1 MDNNPNIRFNSIIQK
16 MNCCFG
22 INDIFDIYHDKNNN
36 NELCLIF
43 PSDNFVIKI
52 TRLLDNHLIK
62 SLEGH
67 TGKISFLKHFYN
79 EFEQKDYL
87 ISSGKKS
94 VVKVWDLSDNYNL
107 LYTLNINYS
116 TNSIIYNC
124 TVLFTENKGN
134 FLIISSNE
142 NQKEDY
148 TKIYDFN
155 TEEFIADLEATNYI
169 EIFCLLIW
177 KNNDKNYL
185 IESSIG
191 NILIHNLE
199 TKELIK
205 ILSTNKKSIQNSMC
219 LINDPDSKK
228 LDLLCVTTVHGLINF
243 WDLGNF
249 TLKFSIKYKSS
260 YFYDII
266 NWNDNYIIVGEKN
279 NSSIIIIDVLQR
291 RVITVIKNKNI
302 SFVITLKKLNHPLYG
317 QSLLINDLKNNIILF
332 SHV

>member
-1 MDNNPNIRFNSIIQK
+1 MLK
-16 MNCCFG
+16 CG
-22 INDIFDIYHDKNNN
+22 IY
-36 NELCLIF
+36 
-43 PSDNFVIKI
+43 
-52 TRLLDNHLIK
+52 
-62 SLEGH
+62 
-67 TGKISFLKHFYN
+67 
-79 EFEQKDYL
+79 
-87 ISSGKKS
+87 
-94 VVKVWDLSDNYNL
+94 
-107 LYTLNINYS
+107 
-116 TNSIIYNC
+116 
-124 TVLFTENKGN
+124 TENKGN

-243 WDLGNF
+243 WDLGSF
-249 TLKFSIKYKSS
+249 TLKFSVKYKSS

-291 RVITVIKNKNI
+291 RVITVIKNKNM
-302 SFVITLKKLNHPLYG
+302 SFVITLKKFNHPLYG